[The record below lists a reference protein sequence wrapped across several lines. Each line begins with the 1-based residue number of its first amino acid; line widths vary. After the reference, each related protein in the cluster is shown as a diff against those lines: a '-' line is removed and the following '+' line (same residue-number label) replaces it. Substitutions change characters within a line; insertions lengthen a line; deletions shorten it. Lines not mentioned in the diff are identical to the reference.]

1 MATKF
6 ASKLTDRQMQFARL
20 VADNGIDTISQAVKA
35 LERRDDKRIASY
47 KEQLALKQAEGPLV
61 RR

>member
-1 MATKF
+1 MAKF
-6 ASKLTDRQMQFARL
+6 ASKLTDRQMAFARL

-35 LERRDDKRIASY
+35 LERRDDKTISGY
-47 KEQLALKQAEGPLV
+47 KEQLAKKEQSGTLV

>member
-20 VADNGIDTISQAVKA
+20 VADNGIDSISQAVKA

>member
-1 MATKF
+1 MAKF

-20 VADNGIDTISQAVKA
+20 IADNGIDSISQVVKA
-35 LERRDDKRIASY
+35 MERRDDKRIAKY
-47 KEQLALKQAEGPLV
+47 KEQLAIKEAAGQLV

>member
-35 LERRDDKRIASY
+35 LERRDDKTIAGY
-47 KEQLALKQAEGPLV
+47 KEQLAKKEQDGTLV

>member
-20 VADNGIDTISQAVKA
+20 VADNGIDSISQVVKA
-35 LERRDDKRIASY
+35 LERRDDKTISGY
-47 KEQLALKQAEGPLV
+47 KEQLAKKEQAGTLV

>member
-1 MATKF
+1 MAKF
-6 ASKLTDRQMQFARL
+6 GSKLTDRQMAFARL
-20 VADNGIDTISQAVKA
+20 VADNGIDSISQVVKA